1 MLHLPCWPCKFSY
14 LCFGGNEMAKFDH
27 SRTNSNIAFV
37 TNFVSEESSNLPA
50 RTLVGVRICIFPEV
64 QIAILASGEVQIY
77 QPARKLVGVRRKCFF
92 SDRGVKILAR
102 MDKGMGYHRF
112 QKLNV
117 LLFFW
122 PSKRTA
128 RNWGKISEG
137 VKLRRGPSARKI
149 SARMSSLGIY
159 FQRGGLQRGC

>member
-1 MLHLPCWPCKFSY
+1 MCKFSPLSLGVLNYQNMAISEPMLHLPCWPCKFSY

-50 RTLVGVRICIFPEV
+50 RTLVGVR
-64 QIAILASGEVQIY
+64 
-77 QPARKLVGVRRKCFF
+77 RREKKMFFF

-102 MDKGMGYHRF
+102 MDKGVGYHRF